1 MDQFIIDLFFFSLP
15 VLLWILALAI
25 PLFYLL
31 GKTGKSR
38 WWFVM
43 AFVPILGV
51 TVLLWIVTF
60 SRWPMAT
67 QTERE
72 VS

>member
-1 MDQFIIDLFFFSLP
+1 MYQLIIDSLP
-15 VLLWILALAI
+15 VLLWTLALAI

-38 WWFVM
+38 WWIVM

-51 TVLLWIVTF
+51 TALLWIVTF

-67 QTERE
+67 QTEHE
-72 VS
+72 VP